1 MEKDK
6 NGGCSQRGWFTFNVR
21 QGSGSASPVSPKE
34 GEQRVWQRTQRK
46 IDRLTH
52 DGSNPDYTSTTQVD
66 V

>member
-6 NGGCSQRGWFTFNVR
+6 NRGCSQRGWFTFNVR

-46 IDRLTH
+46 TDRLTH